1 MVICMCVIEKVL
13 ERIMNIRMAIMAAII
28 GSTTVFTVHGAD
40 VSIPGANP
48 KMPAVVYADNIVD
61 QAKVEKTV
69 KQLESALDKKF
80 ASELSVD
87 DKNRVKRNIL
97 NKGALDYK
105 AHNYNSSIYVL
116 SGENRSI

>member
-1 MVICMCVIEKVL
+1 
-13 ERIMNIRMAIMAAII
+13 
-28 GSTTVFTVHGAD
+28 
-40 VSIPGANP
+40 
-48 KMPAVVYADNIVD
+48 MPAVVYADNIVD

-116 SGENRSI
+116 SGENRSIQFSLPTTSNTSYSCVLIALSISAITACNCSFAVSKSANCVVKKS